1 MDSIAS
7 TYDALMQSTSTST
20 LVLASTVTLILLFH
34 KSILKIIHSTI
45 IRQKFGKEAVTAKT
59 SFYDLVDVD
68 MKGSNIPMSTYRNYV
83 LLLVNVASKWGLT
96 KLNYTELGL
105 LVDEFGS
112 KGLKVLLFPCNQ
124 FANQEP
130 GTHDEI
136 LSFVE
141 RKFQSKDKY
150 EWFEKNDVNGSK
162 TREVFSYLKSKISN
176 SVTGSSDILWNF
188 EKFLVTFDGEVF
200 QRYSPKVSPMA
211 IKEDIEKLL
220 LQRKESGVTTSK

>member
-1 MDSIAS
+1 MGCS
-7 TYDALMQSTSTST
+7 
-20 LVLASTVTLILLFH
+20 
-34 KSILKIIHSTI
+34 KSILKNIHSSTI
-45 IRQKFGKEAVTAKT
+45 RRKFGEESVTTKT

-68 MKGSNIPMSTYRNYV
+68 MKGTSVPMSAYQNYV

-96 KLNYTELGL
+96 KSNYTELGF

-112 KGLKVLLFPCNQ
+112 KGLKVLLFPSNQ
-124 FANQEP
+124 SANQEP

-141 RKFQSKDKY
+141 REFQSKDKF
-150 EWFEKNDVNGSK
+150 EWFEKKDVNGSN

-176 SVTGSSDILWNF
+176 PVTDSSDVLWNF
-188 EKFLVTFDGEVF
+188 EKFLVTFDGQVF
-200 QRYSPKVSPMA
+200 QRYSPTVSPMA

-220 LQRKESGVTTSK
+220 LERKESGVATSK